1 MNKNY
6 KHIEDLYEMDK
17 DFKGHFKSTQF
28 DFYLDFIGYT
38 TSRNIKE
45 LEDEKFRDYEQRYK
59 ARNSISTHKWKFQV
73 FEADKVFGHRERVQF
88 GLALMIFEDVGYEDV
103 YKFIDNL
110 LVSEVL
116 TKWKK
121 LLMKNGNQDFMMF
134 HL

>member
-17 DFKGHFKSTQF
+17 DFKGHFKSTPF

-38 TSRNIKE
+38 TDRNLKKE
-45 LEDEKFRDYEQRYK
+45 EEENKNNPYHFRNYEQRYK
-59 ARNSISTHKWKFQV
+59 ARHSISTHKWKFKV
-73 FEADKVFGHRERVQF
+73 FEADQVFGHRERVQF

-110 LVSEVL
+110 LTSEVL
-116 TKWKK
+116 TK
-121 LLMKNGNQDFMMF
+121 
-134 HL
+134 